1 MSKIKI
7 FALGGLNEEGKNMY
21 VVKVDNDIFV
31 FDAGLKYASDKL
43 LGVDYV
49 IPNFDYIKENI
60 KNVRGLFIT
69 HGHEKNMGAVCD
81 IVSEIP
87 NLKVYATKFTMDML
101 KKELLDSNV
110 KFNHKNL
117 ITIDPHKKISFGKSS
132 IFPVRLTHSV
142 PDNVGYAL
150 NTPDGTIFY
159 TGNYV
164 FDATMLGPYKADIGK
179 LAYIGKQGVLCLLG
193 ESMYA
198 DKIGYTS
205 PKNRI
210 DKLIKDTIN
219 KTENRLIVTV
229 FTAHV
234 SRIEELFN
242 EISKTTRRVVV
253 MGHKLQGIIN
263 DILDNN
269 YIKFDRD
276 RIGDLSNINDKD
288 VIILVSNERE
298 KPFMNLN
305 RIINGYDKF
314 IKIKPTDTVFFMEP
328 INDYNEKLAIKV
340 VDDIS
345 KLGANVITMSRK
357 DNLLHHAS
365 SEDIMLM
372 LDLMNPKYY
381 MPVIGEY
388 RHMIANA
395 NCAVH
400 VGMKNE
406 NIILKQNGE
415 VVNFVK
421 GELKDGF
428 EKVKVDDILIDGNS
442 SKDIGELVL
451 KDRELLSDNG
461 IVIICATLDKKTKE
475 ILAMPEVLTRG
486 FIYVKESTSLIE
498 EMKRISLEVIQENT
512 SDNYV
517 EYNKIKLGIRDRLS
531 KYLYEETECRPMI
544 ITVIQEV

>member
-21 VVKVDNDIFV
+21 VVKVDSDIFI

-49 IPNFDYIKENI
+49 IPNFDYIKENLKNI
-60 KNVRGLFIT
+60 KGLFIT

-81 IVSEIP
+81 IVREVP
-87 NLKVYATKFTMDML
+87 NLKVYATKFTANLL
-101 KKELLDSNV
+101 KKELDDSNISY
-110 KFNHKNL
+110 NNL
-117 ITIDPHKKISFGKSS
+117 VVIDPHKQIKFGKNS
-132 IFPVRLTHSV
+132 IFPVRLTHSI

-150 NTPDGTIFY
+150 NTLDGTIFY

-179 LAYIGKQGVLCLLG
+179 LAYIGKQGVLCLMG

-210 DKLIKDTIN
+210 DKLIRDTIN
-219 KTENRLIVTV
+219 KTENRIIVTV

-234 SRIEELFN
+234 SRMEELFN

-263 DILDNN
+263 NILDHN

-288 VIILVSNERE
+288 AVILISNERE

-314 IKIKPTDTVFFMEP
+314 VKVKPTDTFLFMEP

-345 KLGANVITMSRK
+345 KLGASVVTMSRK

-388 RHMIANA
+388 RHMVANA
-395 NCAVH
+395 KCASH
-400 VGMKNE
+400 VGMKKE
-406 NIILKQNGE
+406 NILLKQNGD
-415 VVNFVK
+415 VVNFVN
-421 GELKDGF
+421 GELKDVH
-428 EKVKVDDILIDGNS
+428 ERVKVDDVLIDGNS
-442 SKDIGELVL
+442 SQDIGELVL

-461 IVIICATLDKKTKE
+461 IVIICATLDKRTKE
-475 ILAMPEVLTRG
+475 ILAMPEILTRG
-486 FIYVKESTSLIE
+486 FIYVKESADLID
-498 EMKRISLEVIQENT
+498 EMKRISLEVVNENT
-512 SDNYV
+512 TDNYV

-531 KYLYEETECRPMI
+531 KYLYDETECKPMI

>member
-21 VVKVDNDIFV
+21 VVKVDSDIFI
-31 FDAGLKYASDKL
+31 FDAGLKYAGDKL
-43 LGVDYV
+43 LGVDYI

-60 KNVRGLFIT
+60 KNIKGLFIT

-81 IVSEIP
+81 ILKEVP
-87 NLKVYATKFTMDML
+87 NLKVYATKFTAGIL
-101 KKELLDSNV
+101 RKELESDNV
-110 KFNHKNL
+110 KFKNL
-117 ITIDPHKKISFGKSS
+117 IEIDPHRKITFGKNS
-132 IFPVRLTHSV
+132 IFPVRLTHSI

-150 NTPDGTIFY
+150 NTKDGTIFY

-164 FDATMLGPYKADIGK
+164 FDATMLGPYKTDIGK
-179 LAYIGKQGVLCLLG
+179 LAYIGKQGVLCLMG

-210 DKLIKDTIN
+210 DKLIKDTLN
-219 KTENRLIVTV
+219 KTENRIIVTV

-234 SRIEELFN
+234 SRIEELFK

-263 DILDNN
+263 DIIDKH
-269 YIKFDRD
+269 YIKFDKD

-288 VIILVSNERE
+288 AVILISNERE

-305 RIINGYDKF
+305 RIINGYDKYV
-314 IKIKPTDTVFFMEP
+314 KIKNTDTILFLEP

-340 VDDIS
+340 IDDIS
-345 KLGANVITMSRK
+345 KLGASVVTMSRK

-388 RHMIANA
+388 RHMVANA
-395 NCAVH
+395 NAASH
-400 VGMKNE
+400 IGMKKE
-406 NIILKQNGE
+406 DIILKQNGD
-415 VVNFVK
+415 VVNIVN
-421 GELKDGF
+421 GELKNTT
-428 EKVKVDDILIDGNS
+428 EHIKVDDVLIDGNS
-442 SKDIGELVL
+442 SQDIGELVL

-475 ILAMPEVLTRG
+475 ILAYPEVLTRG
-486 FIYVKESTSLIE
+486 FIYVKESTDLIE
-498 EMKRISLEVIQENT
+498 EMKRISLEIINENT
-512 SDNYV
+512 VDNYV
-517 EYNKIKLGIRDRLS
+517 EYNKIKTSVRERLS
-531 KYLYEETECRPMI
+531 HYLYEETGCKPMI
-544 ITVIQEV
+544 ITVVQEV

>member
-21 VVKVDNDIFV
+21 VVKVDSDIFI
-31 FDAGLKYASDKL
+31 FDAGLKYAGDKL
-43 LGVDYV
+43 LGVDYI

-60 KNVRGLFIT
+60 KNIKGLFIT

-81 IVSEIP
+81 ILKEVP
-87 NLKVYATKFTMDML
+87 NLKVYATKFTAGIL
-101 KKELLDSNV
+101 RKELESDNV
-110 KFNHKNL
+110 KFKNL
-117 ITIDPHKKISFGKSS
+117 IEIDPHKKITFGKNS
-132 IFPVRLTHSV
+132 IFPVRLTHSI

-150 NTPDGTIFY
+150 NTKDGTIFY

-164 FDATMLGPYKADIGK
+164 FDATMLGPYKTDIGK
-179 LAYIGKQGVLCLLG
+179 LAYIGKQGVLCLMG

-198 DKIGYTS
+198 DKTGYTS

-210 DKLIKDTIN
+210 DKLIKDTLN
-219 KTENRLIVTV
+219 KTENRIIVTV

-234 SRIEELFN
+234 SRIEELFK

-263 DILDNN
+263 DIIDKH
-269 YIKFDRD
+269 YIKFDKD

-288 VIILVSNERE
+288 AVILISNERE

-305 RIINGYDKF
+305 RIINGYDKYV
-314 IKIKPTDTVFFMEP
+314 KIKNTDTILFLEP

-340 VDDIS
+340 IDDIS
-345 KLGANVITMSRK
+345 KLGASVVTMSRK

-388 RHMIANA
+388 RHMVANA
-395 NCAVH
+395 NAASH
-400 VGMKNE
+400 IGMKKE
-406 NIILKQNGE
+406 NIILKQNGD
-415 VVNFVK
+415 VVNIVN
-421 GELKDGF
+421 GELKNTT
-428 EKVKVDDILIDGNS
+428 EHIKVDDVLIDGNS
-442 SKDIGELVL
+442 SQDIGELVL

-475 ILAMPEVLTRG
+475 ILAYPEVLTRG
-486 FIYVKESTSLIE
+486 FIYVKESTDLIE
-498 EMKRISLEVIQENT
+498 EMKRISLEIINENT
-512 SDNYV
+512 VDNYV
-517 EYNKIKLGIRDRLS
+517 EYNKIKTSVRERLS
-531 KYLYEETECRPMI
+531 HYLYEETGCKPMI
-544 ITVIQEV
+544 ITVVQEV

>member
-21 VVKVDNDIFV
+21 VVKVDSDIFI

-49 IPNFDYIKENI
+49 IPNFDYIKENLKNI
-60 KNVRGLFIT
+60 KGLFIT

-81 IVSEIP
+81 IVREVP
-87 NLKVYATKFTMDML
+87 NLKVYATKFTANLL
-101 KKELLDSNV
+101 KKELDDSNISY
-110 KFNHKNL
+110 NNL
-117 ITIDPHKKISFGKSS
+117 VVIDPHKQIKFGKNS
-132 IFPVRLTHSV
+132 IFPVRLTHSI

-150 NTPDGTIFY
+150 NTLDGTIFY

-164 FDATMLGPYKADIGK
+164 FDATMLGPYPADIGK
-179 LAYIGKQGVLCLLG
+179 LAYIGKQGVLCLMG

-210 DKLIKDTIN
+210 DKLIRDTIN
-219 KTENRLIVTV
+219 KTENRIIVTV

-234 SRIEELFN
+234 SRMEELFN

-263 DILDNN
+263 NILDHN

-288 VIILVSNERE
+288 AIILISNERE

-314 IKIKPTDTVFFMEP
+314 VKVKPTDTFLFMEP

-345 KLGANVITMSRK
+345 KLGASVVTMSRK

-388 RHMIANA
+388 RHMVANA
-395 NCAVH
+395 KCASH
-400 VGMKNE
+400 VGMKKE
-406 NIILKQNGE
+406 NILLKQNGD
-415 VVNFVK
+415 VVNFVN
-421 GELKDGF
+421 GELKDVH
-428 EKVKVDDILIDGNS
+428 ERVKVDDVLIDGNS
-442 SKDIGELVL
+442 SQDIGELVL

-461 IVIICATLDKKTKE
+461 IVIICATLDKRTKE
-475 ILAMPEVLTRG
+475 ILAMPEILTRG
-486 FIYVKESTSLIE
+486 FIYVKESADLID
-498 EMKRISLEVIQENT
+498 EMKRISLEVINENT
-512 SDNYV
+512 TDNYV

-531 KYLYEETECRPMI
+531 KYLYDETECKPMI

>member
-21 VVKVDNDIFV
+21 VVKVDRDIFI

-49 IPNFDYIKENI
+49 IPSYDYIKENLKYI
-60 KNVRGLFIT
+60 KGIFIT
-69 HGHEKNMGAVCD
+69 HAHEKNMGALSD
-81 IVSEIP
+81 ILRDIP
-87 NLKVYATKFTMDML
+87 TLKVYATKFTMDIL
-101 KKELLDSNV
+101 KKDLEDNNI
-110 KFNHKNL
+110 KAKNL
-117 ITIDPHKKISFGKSS
+117 IEIDPHKKISFGKNSV
-132 IFPVRLTHSV
+132 FPVRLTHSV

-164 FDATMLGPYKADIGK
+164 FDATMLGAYKTDIGK

-205 PKNRI
+205 PKNRVY
-210 DKLIKDTIN
+210 KLIRDTLN
-219 KTENRLIVTV
+219 KTEDRIIVNV

-242 EISKTTRRVVV
+242 EIEKTTRRVVI
-253 MGHKLQGIIN
+253 MGHKLQTIIN
-263 DILDNN
+263 NMLDSG
-269 YIKFDRD
+269 YVKFDR
-276 RIGDLSNINDKD
+276 RKIGDLSNINDKD
-288 VIILVSNERE
+288 VVILVSNERE
-298 KPFMNLN
+298 KPFMNMN

-314 IKIKPTDTVFFMEP
+314 IKIKDTDTVLFLEP

-345 KLGANVITMSRK
+345 KLGANVVTMSRK
-357 DNLLHHAS
+357 ENLLHHAS

-395 NCAVH
+395 KNASYI
-400 VGMKNE
+400 GMNKE
-406 NIILKQNGE
+406 NIILKQNGD
-415 VVNFVK
+415 VVSIINGK
-421 GELKDGF
+421 LDNSF
-428 EKVKVDDILIDGNS
+428 EHIKVDDILIDGNS
-442 SKDIGELVL
+442 SQDIGELVL

-475 ILAMPEVLTRG
+475 ILAYPEVLTRG
-486 FIYVKESTSLIE
+486 FIYVKENAEIINE
-498 EMKRISLEVIQENT
+498 IKNISLEVINENI
-512 SDNYV
+512 SNNYV
-517 EYNKIKLGIRDRLS
+517 EYNKIKLTLRERLS
-531 KYLYEETECRPMI
+531 NYLYEQTECNPMI

>member
-7 FALGGLNEEGKNMY
+7 FSLGGLNEEGKNMY
-21 VVKVDNDIFV
+21 VVKVDSDIFI

-49 IPNFDYIKENI
+49 IPNFDYVKENI
-60 KNVRGLFIT
+60 KNIKGLFIT

-81 IVSEIP
+81 IVKDIP
-87 NLKVYATKFTMDML
+87 ALKVYATKFTANIL
-101 KKELLDSNV
+101 KKELEDSNV
-110 KFNHKNL
+110 SFNNL
-117 ITIDPHKKISFGKSS
+117 VIIDPHKKISFGKTS

-179 LAYIGKQGVLCLLG
+179 LAYIGKQGVLCLMG

-198 DKIGYTS
+198 DKVGYTS

-210 DKLIKDTIN
+210 DKLIRDTIN

-263 DILDNN
+263 NILDNN
-269 YIKFDRD
+269 YIKFDKQ

-305 RIINGYDKF
+305 RIINGYDKYV
-314 IKIKPTDTVFFMEP
+314 KIKPTDTVFFMEP

-345 KLGANVITMSRK
+345 KVGASVVTMSRK

-372 LDLMNPKYY
+372 LDLMAPKYY

-388 RHMIANA
+388 RHMVANA
-395 NCAVH
+395 KCASH
-400 VGMKNE
+400 VGMKKE
-406 NIILKQNGE
+406 NILLKQNGD
-415 VVNFVK
+415 VITIIN
-421 GELKDGF
+421 GELKDTF
-428 EKVKVDDILIDGNS
+428 EKVKVDDVLIDGNS
-442 SKDIGELVL
+442 SQDIGELVL

-475 ILAMPEVLTRG
+475 ILAYPEILTRG
-486 FIYVKESTSLIE
+486 FIYVKESADLIV
-498 EMKRISLEVIQENT
+498 EMKRISLEVIEENK
-512 SDNYV
+512 SANYV
-517 EYNKIKLGIRDRLS
+517 DYNRIKLGIRERLS
-531 KYLYEETECRPMI
+531 KYLYDETECKPMI

>member
-7 FALGGLNEEGKNMY
+7 FSLGGLNEEGKDMY
-21 VVKVDNDIFV
+21 VVKVDSDIFI

-43 LGVDYV
+43 LGVDYI
-49 IPNFDYIKENI
+49 IPNFDFIKENI
-60 KNVRGLFIT
+60 KNIKGLFIT
-69 HGHEKNMGAVCD
+69 HAHEKNMGAVCD
-81 IVSEIP
+81 IVSEVP
-87 NLKVYATKFTMDML
+87 NLKVYATKFTANL
-101 KKELLDSNV
+101 LRKELDDSNI
-110 KFNHKNL
+110 KFKNL
-117 ITIDPHKKISFGKSS
+117 IELEPHKKIGFGKNSV
-132 IFPVRLTHSV
+132 FPVRLTHSI

-150 NTPDGTIFY
+150 NTKDGTIFY

-164 FDATMLGPYKADIGK
+164 FDATMLGNYKADIGK

-210 DKLIKDTIN
+210 DKLIRDTLN
-219 KTENRLIVTV
+219 RTENRIIVNV

-242 EISKTTRRVVV
+242 EISKTQRRVVV
-253 MGHKLQGIIN
+253 MGHKLQSMIKN
-263 DILDNN
+263 ILDNN
-269 YIKFDRD
+269 YIKFDRT

-288 VIILVSNERE
+288 AVILISNERE

-314 IKIKPTDTVFFMEP
+314 VSIKPTDTVFFMEP
-328 INDYNEKLAIKV
+328 VNDYNEKLAIKV
-340 VDDIS
+340 IDDIS
-345 KLGANVITMSRK
+345 KMGASVVSMSRK
-357 DNLLHHAS
+357 EHLLHHAS

-381 MPVIGEY
+381 MPVTGEY

-395 NCAVH
+395 KCAEH
-400 VGMKNE
+400 VGMKKE
-406 NIILKQNGE
+406 NIILKQNGD
-415 VVNFVK
+415 VVNIIN
-421 GELKDGF
+421 GELKDIS
-428 EKVKVDDILIDGNS
+428 EKVKVDDILIDGTS
-442 SKDIGELVL
+442 SQDIGELVL

-461 IVIICATLDKKTKE
+461 IVIICSTLDKRTKE
-475 ILAMPEVLTRG
+475 ILAPPEILTRG
-486 FIYVKESTSLIE
+486 FIYVKENTEIIE
-498 EMKRISLEVIQENT
+498 EMKRISLEVINENIV
-512 SDNYV
+512 SNYV
-517 EYNKIKLGIRDRLS
+517 EYNKIKMTIRDRLS
-531 KYLYEETECRPMI
+531 KYLYEETECKPMI

>member
-21 VVKVDNDIFV
+21 VVKVDSDIFI

-49 IPNFDYIKENI
+49 IPNFDYIKENLKNI
-60 KNVRGLFIT
+60 KGLFIT

-81 IVSEIP
+81 IVREVP
-87 NLKVYATKFTMDML
+87 NLKVYATKFTANLL
-101 KKELLDSNV
+101 KKELDDSNISY
-110 KFNHKNL
+110 NNL
-117 ITIDPHKKISFGKSS
+117 VVIDPHKQIKFGKNS
-132 IFPVRLTHSV
+132 IFPVRLTHSI

-150 NTPDGTIFY
+150 NTLDGTIFY

-179 LAYIGKQGVLCLLG
+179 LAYIGKQGVLCLMG

-210 DKLIKDTIN
+210 DKLIRDTIN
-219 KTENRLIVTV
+219 KTENRIIVTV

-234 SRIEELFN
+234 SRMEELFN

-263 DILDNN
+263 NILDHN

-288 VIILVSNERE
+288 AVILISNERE

-314 IKIKPTDTVFFMEP
+314 VKVKPTDTFLFMEP

-345 KLGANVITMSRK
+345 KLGASVVTMSRK

-388 RHMIANA
+388 RHMVANA
-395 NCAVH
+395 KCASH
-400 VGMKNE
+400 VGMKKE
-406 NIILKQNGE
+406 NILLKQNGD
-415 VVNFVK
+415 VVNFVN
-421 GELKDGF
+421 GELKDVH
-428 EKVKVDDILIDGNS
+428 ERVKVDDVLIDGNS
-442 SKDIGELVL
+442 SQDIGELVL

-461 IVIICATLDKKTKE
+461 IVIICATLDKRNKE
-475 ILAMPEVLTRG
+475 ILAMPEILTRG
-486 FIYVKESTSLIE
+486 FIYVKESADLID
-498 EMKRISLEVIQENT
+498 EMKRISLEVINENT
-512 SDNYV
+512 TDNYV

-531 KYLYEETECRPMI
+531 KYLYDETECKPMI

>member
-21 VVKVDNDIFV
+21 VVKVDSDIFI
-31 FDAGLKYASDKL
+31 FDAGLKYAGDKL

-49 IPNFDYIKENI
+49 IPNFDYVKENI
-60 KNVRGLFIT
+60 KNIKGLFIT

-81 IVSEIP
+81 IVSEVP
-87 NLKVYATKFTMDML
+87 SLKVYATKFTADLL
-101 KKELLDSNV
+101 KKELISSGIKYN
-110 KFNHKNL
+110 NL
-117 ITIDPHKKISFGKSS
+117 VTIDPYRKIDFGKTSV
-132 IFPVRLTHSV
+132 FPVRLTHSV

-150 NTPDGTIFY
+150 NTPDGAIFY

-179 LAYIGKQGVLCLLG
+179 LAYIGKQGVLCLMG
-193 ESMYA
+193 ESIYA
-198 DKIGYTS
+198 DKVGYTS

-210 DKLIKDTIN
+210 YKLIRDTLN
-219 KTENRLIVTV
+219 KTENRIIVTV

-263 DILDNN
+263 DIIDNN
-269 YIKFDRD
+269 YVKFDRD

-288 VIILVSNERE
+288 AVILISNERE

-305 RIINGYDKF
+305 RIINGYDKYV
-314 IKIKPTDTVFFMEP
+314 KIKPTDTVFFMEP
-328 INDYNEKLAIKV
+328 INDYNEKLAIKI

-345 KLGANVITMSRK
+345 KAGASVVTMSKK

-388 RHMIANA
+388 RHMVANA
-395 NCAVH
+395 KCASH
-400 VGMKNE
+400 IGMKKE
-406 NIILKQNGE
+406 NILLKQNGD
-415 VVNFVK
+415 VVNFVN
-421 GELKDGF
+421 GHLKD
-428 EKVKVDDILIDGNS
+428 VKERVNVDDVLIDGNS
-442 SKDIGELVL
+442 SQDIGELVL
-451 KDRELLSDNG
+451 KDRELLSNSG
-461 IVIICATLDKKTKE
+461 IVIICATLDKRTKE
-475 ILAMPEVLTRG
+475 ILSQPEVLTRG
-486 FIYVKESTSLIE
+486 FIYVKENANLIE
-498 EMKRISLEVIQENT
+498 EMKRISLEVIEENT
-512 SDNYV
+512 TDNYV
-517 EYNKIKLGIRDRLS
+517 EYNKIKVSIRERLS
-531 KYLYEETECRPMI
+531 KYLYEETECKPMI

>member
-21 VVKVDNDIFV
+21 VVKVDSDIFI

-49 IPNFDYIKENI
+49 IPSFDYIKENLKNI
-60 KNVRGLFIT
+60 KGLFIT

-81 IVSEIP
+81 ILREIP
-87 NLKVYATKFTMDML
+87 TLKVFATKFTANIL
-101 KKELLDSNV
+101 KKELEDSGIKYKSLV
-110 KFNHKNL
+110 E
-117 ITIDPHKKISFGKSS
+117 IDPHKKINFGKNS
-132 IFPVRLTHSV
+132 IFPVRLTHSI

-150 NTPDGTIFY
+150 NTLDGTIFY

-179 LAYIGKQGVLCLLG
+179 LAYIGKQGVLCLMG

-198 DKIGYTS
+198 DKVGYTS
-205 PKNRI
+205 PKNRVY
-210 DKLIKDTIN
+210 KLIRDTLSH
-219 KTENRLIVTV
+219 TEDRVIVNV

-263 DILDNN
+263 NILDNN
-269 YIKFDRD
+269 YIKFDRT

-288 VIILVSNERE
+288 AVILISNERE
-298 KPFMNLN
+298 QPFMNLN

-314 IKIKPTDTVFFMEP
+314 VKIKPTDTVFFMEP

-345 KLGANVITMSRK
+345 KMGASVVTMSRK

-388 RHMIANA
+388 RHMVANA
-395 NCAVH
+395 KAASH
-400 VGMKNE
+400 VGMNKE
-406 NIILKQNGE
+406 NIILKQNGD
-415 VVNFVK
+415 VALFVN
-421 GELKDGF
+421 GELKD
-428 EKVKVDDILIDGNS
+428 VKEHIKTDDILIDGNS

-461 IVIICATLDKKTKE
+461 IVIICSTLDKKTKK
-475 ILAMPEVLTRG
+475 ILAEPEVLTRG
-486 FIYVKESTSLIE
+486 FVYVKENTDLIDE
-498 EMKRISLEVIQENT
+498 IKKISLEVINENI
-512 SDNYV
+512 SNNYV
-517 EYNKIKLGIRDRLS
+517 EYNKIKMSIRERLS
-531 KYLYEETECRPMI
+531 KYLYEQTECRPMI
-544 ITVIQEV
+544 ITVVQEV

>member
-21 VVKVDNDIFV
+21 VVKVDSDIFI

-49 IPNFDYIKENI
+49 IPSFDYIKENLKNI
-60 KNVRGLFIT
+60 KGLFIT

-81 IVSEIP
+81 ILREIP
-87 NLKVYATKFTMDML
+87 TLKVFATKFTANIL
-101 KKELLDSNV
+101 KKELEDSGIKYKSLV
-110 KFNHKNL
+110 E
-117 ITIDPHKKISFGKSS
+117 IDPHKKINFGKNS
-132 IFPVRLTHSV
+132 IFPVRLTHSI

-150 NTPDGTIFY
+150 NTLDGTIFY

-179 LAYIGKQGVLCLLG
+179 LAYIGKQGVLCLMG

-198 DKIGYTS
+198 DKVGYTS
-205 PKNRI
+205 PKNRVY
-210 DKLIKDTIN
+210 KLIRNTLSH
-219 KTENRLIVTV
+219 TEDRVIVNV

-263 DILDNN
+263 NILDNN
-269 YIKFDRD
+269 YIKFDRT

-288 VIILVSNERE
+288 AVILISNERE
-298 KPFMNLN
+298 QPFMNLN

-314 IKIKPTDTVFFMEP
+314 IKIKDTDTVLFMEP

-345 KLGANVITMSRK
+345 KMGASVVTMSRK

-388 RHMIANA
+388 RHMVANA
-395 NCAVH
+395 KAASH
-400 VGMKNE
+400 VGMNKE
-406 NIILKQNGE
+406 NIILKQNGD
-415 VVNFVK
+415 VALFVN
-421 GELKDGF
+421 GELKD
-428 EKVKVDDILIDGNS
+428 VKEHIKTDDILIDGNS

-461 IVIICATLDKKTKE
+461 IVIICSTLDKKTKK
-475 ILAMPEVLTRG
+475 ILAEPEVLTRG
-486 FIYVKESTSLIE
+486 FVYVKENTDLIDE
-498 EMKRISLEVIQENT
+498 IKKISLEVINENI
-512 SDNYV
+512 SNNYV
-517 EYNKIKLGIRDRLS
+517 EYNKIKMSIRERLS
-531 KYLYEETECRPMI
+531 KYLYEQTECRPMI
-544 ITVIQEV
+544 ITVVQEV

>member
-21 VVKVDNDIFV
+21 VVKVDSDIFI

-43 LGVDYV
+43 LGIDYV

-60 KNVRGLFIT
+60 KNIKGLFIT

-81 IVSEIP
+81 IVSEVP
-87 NLKVYATKFTMDML
+87 SLKVFATKFTANIL
-101 KKELLDSNV
+101 KKELDDSNV
-110 KFNHKNL
+110 KFNNL
-117 ITIDPHKKISFGKSS
+117 VVIDPHKKINFGKNS
-132 IFPVRLTHSV
+132 IFPVRLTHSI

-150 NTPDGTIFY
+150 NTLDGTIFY

-210 DKLIKDTIN
+210 DKLIRDTLN
-219 KTENRLIVTV
+219 KTENRIIVNV

-234 SRIEELFN
+234 SRIEELFK
-242 EISKTTRRVVV
+242 EIAKTTRRVVV

-263 DILDNN
+263 DILANN
-269 YIKFDRD
+269 YVSFDKE

-288 VIILVSNERE
+288 VVILISNERE

-314 IKIKPTDTVFFMEP
+314 VKIKTTDTVFFMEP

-345 KLGANVITMSRK
+345 KVGASVVTMSRK

-381 MPVIGEY
+381 VPVEGEY
-388 RHMIANA
+388 RHMVANA
-395 NCAVH
+395 KNASH
-400 VGMKNE
+400 VGMKKE
-406 NIILKQNGE
+406 NILLKQNGD
-415 VVNFVK
+415 VITFVNGK
-421 GELKDGF
+421 LKDTH
-428 EKVKVDDILIDGNS
+428 EKVKTDDILIDGNS
-442 SKDIGELVL
+442 SQDVGELVL

-461 IVIICATLDKKTKE
+461 IVIICSTLDKKTKE
-475 ILAMPEVLTRG
+475 ILAPPEILTRG
-486 FIYVKESTSLIE
+486 FIYVKESSDLIE
-498 EMKRISLEVIQENT
+498 EIKRISLEVINENINN
-512 SDNYV
+512 NYV
-517 EYNKIKLGIRDRLS
+517 EYNNIKMGIREKLS
-531 KYLYEETECRPMI
+531 KYLYEQTECKPMI

>member
-7 FALGGLNEEGKNMY
+7 FGLGGLNEEGKNMY
-21 VVKVDNDIFV
+21 VVKVDSDIFI

-49 IPNFDYIKENI
+49 IPNYDFIKENI
-60 KNVRGLFIT
+60 KNIKGLFIT

-81 IVSEIP
+81 IVKEVP
-87 NLKVYATKFTMDML
+87 ALKVYATKFTANLL
-101 KKELLDSNV
+101 KKELDDSNV
-110 KFNHKNL
+110 YFNNL
-117 ITIDPHKKISFGKSS
+117 TIIDPHKKITFGKNSV
-132 IFPVRLTHSV
+132 FPVRLTHSI

-179 LAYIGKQGVLCLLG
+179 LAYIGKQGVLCLMG

-210 DKLIKDTIN
+210 DKLIRDTLN
-219 KTENRLIVTV
+219 KTENRIIVTV

-253 MGHKLQGIIN
+253 MGHKLRGIIN
-263 DILDNN
+263 NILDNN
-269 YIKFDRD
+269 YVKFNRD

-288 VIILVSNERE
+288 VIILISNERE

-305 RIINGYDKF
+305 RIINGYDKYV
-314 IKIKPTDTVFFMEP
+314 KIKSTDTVFFMEP

-345 KLGANVITMSRK
+345 KVGASVVTMSRK

-388 RHMIANA
+388 RHMVANA
-395 NCAVH
+395 KCASH
-400 VGMKNE
+400 VGMNKE
-406 NIILKQNGE
+406 NILLKQNGD
-415 VVNFVK
+415 VVTFIN
-421 GELKDGF
+421 GELNDVK
-428 EKVKVDDILIDGNS
+428 ERVKVDDVLIDGNS
-442 SKDIGELVL
+442 SQDIGELVL

-475 ILAMPEVLTRG
+475 ILAYPEVLTRG
-486 FIYVKESTSLIE
+486 FIYVKESSDLIE
-498 EMKRISLEVIQENT
+498 EIKRISLEVIEENKV
-512 SDNYV
+512 DNYV
-517 EYNKIKLGIRDRLS
+517 EYNKIKIGIRERLS
-531 KYLYEETECRPMI
+531 KYLYDETECKPMI
-544 ITVIQEV
+544 ITVVQEV

>member
-7 FALGGLNEEGKNMY
+7 FSLGGLNEEGKNMY
-21 VVKVDNDIFV
+21 VVKVDSDIFI

-60 KNVRGLFIT
+60 KNIKGLFIT

-81 IVSEIP
+81 IVSEVP
-87 NLKVYATKFTMDML
+87 TLKVYATKFTANL
-101 KKELLDSNV
+101 LRKELDDSNIT
-110 KFNHKNL
+110 FKNL
-117 ITIDPHKKISFGKSS
+117 VVIDPHKKINFGKTS

-179 LAYIGKQGVLCLLG
+179 LAYIGKQGVLCLMG

-210 DKLIKDTIN
+210 DKLIKDTLN
-219 KTENRLIVTV
+219 KTEDRIIINV

-263 DILDNN
+263 NILDNN
-269 YIKFDRD
+269 YVKFDRE

-288 VIILVSNERE
+288 AIILISNERE

-305 RIINGYDKF
+305 RIINGYDKYV
-314 IKIKPTDTVFFMEP
+314 KIKPTDTVFFMEP

-345 KLGANVITMSRK
+345 KIGASVVTMSRK

-388 RHMIANA
+388 RHMVANA
-395 NCAVH
+395 KCASH
-400 VGMKNE
+400 VGMKKE
-406 NIILKQNGE
+406 NILLKQNGD
-415 VVNFVK
+415 VVTFIN
-421 GELKDGF
+421 GELKDVI
-428 EKVKVDDILIDGNS
+428 ERVKVDDVLIDGNS
-442 SKDIGELVL
+442 SQDIGELVL

-461 IVIICATLDKKTKE
+461 IVIICSTLDKKTKE

-486 FIYVKESTSLIE
+486 FIYVKENSELIE
-498 EMKRISLEVIQENT
+498 EIKRISLEVIEENKT
-512 SDNYV
+512 DNYV
-517 EYNKIKLGIRDRLS
+517 EYNKIKIGIRDRLS
-531 KYLYEETECRPMI
+531 KYLYDQTECKPMI

>member
-21 VVKVDNDIFV
+21 VVKVDNDNFI
-31 FDAGLKYASDKL
+31 FDAGLKYAEDKL
-43 LGVDYV
+43 LGIDYI

-60 KNVRGLFIT
+60 KNIKGLFIT

-81 IVSEIP
+81 IVREVP
-87 NLKVYATKFTMDML
+87 NLKVYATKFSANIL
-101 KKELLDSNV
+101 RKELMDNDI
-110 KFNHKNL
+110 KFKN
-117 ITIDPHKKISFGKSS
+117 IIEIDPHKKISFGRNS
-132 IFPVRLTHSV
+132 IFPVRLTHSI

-205 PKNRI
+205 PKNRVS
-210 DKLIKDTIN
+210 KLIKDTLS

-263 DILDNN
+263 DMINN
-269 YIKFDRD
+269 GYVNFDKE

-288 VIILVSNERE
+288 AVILISNERE
-298 KPFMNLN
+298 KPFTNLN

-314 IKIKPTDTVFFMEP
+314 VKIKDTDTVLFLEP
-328 INDYNEKLAIKV
+328 VNDYNEKLAIKV
-340 VDDIS
+340 IDDIS
-345 KLGANVITMSRK
+345 KVGASVVTMSKK
-357 DNLLHHAS
+357 DHLLHHAS

-381 MPVIGEY
+381 VPVEGEY
-388 RHMIANA
+388 RHMVANA
-395 NCAVH
+395 NAASH
-400 VGMKNE
+400 IGIPKE
-406 NIILKQNGE
+406 NILLKQNGD
-415 VVNFVK
+415 VITFIGGKLKNVK
-421 GELKDGF
+421 ERIKT
-428 EKVKVDDILIDGNS
+428 DDILIDGNS

-451 KDRELLSDNG
+451 KDREMLSDNG
-461 IVIICATLDKKTKE
+461 IVIICATLDKRSKD
-475 ILAMPEVLTRG
+475 ILAYPEVLTRG
-486 FIYVKESTSLIE
+486 FIYVKENTELIDE
-498 EMKRISLEVIQENT
+498 IKRISLEVINENI
-512 SDNYV
+512 SNNYV
-517 EYNKIKLGIRDRLS
+517 EYNKIKLGIRERLS
-531 KYLYEETECRPMI
+531 HYLFEETGCKPMI
-544 ITVIQEV
+544 ITVVQEV

>member
-7 FALGGLNEEGKNMY
+7 FSLGGLNEEGKNMY
-21 VVKVDNDIFV
+21 VVKVDSDIFV
-31 FDAGLKYASDKL
+31 FDAGLKFASDNL

-49 IPNFDYIKENI
+49 IPNFDYLKENI
-60 KNVRGLFIT
+60 KNIKGLFIT

-81 IVSEIP
+81 IVKELPS
-87 NLKVYATKFTMDML
+87 LKVYATKFTAHIL
-101 KKELLDSNV
+101 KKELEEENI
-110 KFNHKNL
+110 KFNNL
-117 ITIDPHKKISFGKSS
+117 IIIEPHKKITFGKNS

-150 NTPDGTIFY
+150 NTKDGTIFY

-179 LAYIGKQGVLCLLG
+179 LAYIGKQGVLCMLG

-198 DKIGYTS
+198 DKVGYTS

-210 DKLIKDTIN
+210 DKLIKNTLS
-219 KTENRLIVTV
+219 KTDNRVIVTV

-234 SRIEELFN
+234 SRIEELFR
-242 EISKTTRRVVV
+242 EVAKTTRRVVV
-253 MGHKLQGIIN
+253 MGHKLQSIIN
-263 DILDNN
+263 DILDSKL
-269 YIKFDRD
+269 IDFDRS
-276 RIGDLSNINDKD
+276 RIGDLSNIDDKD
-288 VIILVSNERE
+288 AVILISNERE

-305 RIINGYDKF
+305 RIINGYDRYV
-314 IKIKPTDTVFFMEP
+314 KIKNTDTVLLMEP

-345 KLGANVITMSRK
+345 KLGVNVITMSKK

-381 MPVIGEY
+381 MPVEGEY

-395 NCAVH
+395 NAASH
-400 VGMKNE
+400 IGMPKE
-406 NIILKQNGE
+406 NILLKQNGD
-415 VVNFVK
+415 VITIIN
-421 GELKDGF
+421 GELK
-428 EKVKVDDILIDGNS
+428 EQIEHVKVDDILIDGNS
-442 SKDIGELVL
+442 SQDIGGLVL

-475 ILAMPEVLTRG
+475 ILAKPEVLTRG
-486 FIYVKESTSLIE
+486 FIYVKESAQLID
-498 EMKRISLEVIQENT
+498 EMKRISLEVIEENILN
-512 SDNYV
+512 NYV
-517 EYNKIKLGIRDRLS
+517 EYNKIKVGIRERLS
-531 KYLYEETECRPMI
+531 NYLYEETECKPMI
-544 ITVIQEV
+544 ITVVQEV

>member
-7 FALGGLNEEGKNMY
+7 FGLGGLNEEGKNMY
-21 VVKVDNDIFV
+21 VVKVDNDIFI
-31 FDAGLKYASDKL
+31 FDAGLKYAEDKL
-43 LGVDYV
+43 LGVDYI
-49 IPNFDYIKENI
+49 IPSFDYIKENI
-60 KNVRGLFIT
+60 KNIKGLFIT

-81 IVSEIP
+81 IVSEVP
-87 NLKVYATKFTMDML
+87 NLKVYATRFTANL
-101 KKELLDSNV
+101 LRKELYDSNV
-110 KFNHKNL
+110 KFKN
-117 ITIDPHKKISFGKSS
+117 IIEIDPHKKIGFGKNS
-132 IFPVRLTHSV
+132 IFPVRLTHSI

-150 NTPDGTIFY
+150 NTKDGTIFY

-198 DKIGYTS
+198 DKTGYTS

-210 DKLIKDTIN
+210 DRLIKDTLN
-219 KTENRLIVTV
+219 KTDNRVIVNV

-253 MGHKLQGIIN
+253 MGHKLQRMIN
-263 DILDNN
+263 EVIDNN
-269 YIKFDRD
+269 YIKFDKD
-276 RIGDLSNINDKD
+276 RIGDLSNIDDKD
-288 VIILVSNERE
+288 VVILVSNERE

-314 IKIKPTDTVFFMEP
+314 VKIKSTDTIFFMEP
-328 INDYNEKLAIKV
+328 INDYNEKLAIRV
-340 VDDIS
+340 IDDIS
-345 KLGANVITMSRK
+345 KLGASVVTMSRK

-388 RHMIANA
+388 RHMVANA
-395 NCAVH
+395 NAASH
-400 VGMKNE
+400 IGMPKE
-406 NIILKQNGE
+406 NILLKQNGD
-415 VVNFVK
+415 VVTIIN
-421 GELKDGF
+421 GELKDVN
-428 EKVKVDDILIDGNS
+428 EKVKVDSVLIDGNS
-442 SKDIGELVL
+442 SQDVGQLVL

-461 IVIICATLDKKTKE
+461 IVVICATLDKRTKE
-475 ILAMPEVLTRG
+475 ILAYPEVLTKG
-486 FIYVKESTSLIE
+486 FIYVKENTDLVE
-498 EMKRISLEVIQENT
+498 EMKRISLEVINENT

-517 EYNKIKLGIRDRLS
+517 EYNKIKMSIRERLS
-531 KYLYEETECRPMI
+531 HYLYEETECKPMI

>member
-21 VVKVDNDIFV
+21 VVKVDNDNFI
-31 FDAGLKYASDKL
+31 FDAGLKYAEDKL
-43 LGVDYV
+43 LGIDYI

-60 KNVRGLFIT
+60 KNIKGLFIT

-81 IVSEIP
+81 IVREVP
-87 NLKVYATKFTMDML
+87 NLKVYATKFSANIL
-101 KKELLDSNV
+101 KKELIDNDI
-110 KFNHKNL
+110 KFKN
-117 ITIDPHKKISFGKSS
+117 IVEIDPHKKISFGKNSV
-132 IFPVRLTHSV
+132 FPVRLTHSI

-150 NTPDGTIFY
+150 NTPDGAIFY

-205 PKNRI
+205 PKNRVS
-210 DKLIKDTIN
+210 KLIKDTLG

-253 MGHKLQGIIN
+253 MGHKLQNIIN
-263 DILDNN
+263 DMINN
-269 YIKFDRD
+269 GYVNFDKD

-288 VIILVSNERE
+288 AVILISNERE
-298 KPFMNLN
+298 KPFTNLN

-314 IKIKPTDTVFFMEP
+314 VKIKDTDTVLFLEP
-328 INDYNEKLAIKV
+328 VNDYNEKLAIKV
-340 VDDIS
+340 IDDIS
-345 KLGANVITMSRK
+345 KVGASVITMSK
-357 DNLLHHAS
+357 KEHLLHHAS

-381 MPVIGEY
+381 VPVEGEY
-388 RHMIANA
+388 RHMVANA
-395 NCAVH
+395 NAASH
-400 VGMKNE
+400 IGIPKE
-406 NIILKQNGE
+406 NILLKQNGD
-415 VVNFVK
+415 VITFIGGRLKNVK
-421 GELKDGF
+421 
-428 EKVKVDDILIDGNS
+428 EKVKTDDILIDGNS

-451 KDRELLSDNG
+451 KDREMLSDNG
-461 IVIICATLDKKTKE
+461 IVIICATLDKRSKD
-475 ILAMPEVLTRG
+475 ILAYPEVLTRG
-486 FIYVKESTSLIE
+486 FIYVKENTELIDE
-498 EMKRISLEVIQENT
+498 IKRISLEVINENI
-512 SDNYV
+512 SNNYV
-517 EYNKIKLGIRDRLS
+517 EYNKIKLGIRERLS
-531 KYLYEETECRPMI
+531 NYLFEETGCKPMI
-544 ITVIQEV
+544 ITVVQEV

>member
-1 MSKIKI
+1 MSKINI

-21 VVKVDNDIFV
+21 VVKVDKDIFV

-49 IPNFDYIKENI
+49 IPDFSYLKENI
-60 KNVRGLFIT
+60 KYIKGLFIT
-69 HGHEKNMGAVCD
+69 HAHEKNMGAVCD
-81 IVSEIP
+81 ILKEIP
-87 NLKVYATKFTMDML
+87 NLKVYAPKFTIDIL
-101 KKELLDSNV
+101 KKELDDEKINYKSLN
-110 KFNHKNL
+110 
-117 ITIDPHKKISFGKSS
+117 IIDPHKKISFGKNS
-132 IFPVRLTHSV
+132 IFPVRLTHSI

-150 NTPDGTIFY
+150 NTHDGTIFY

-164 FDATMLGPYKADIGK
+164 FDATMLGSYKADIGK

-205 PKNRI
+205 PKNRV
-210 DKLIKDTIN
+210 DKLIKDALSN
-219 KTENRLIVTV
+219 TENRVIVTV

-242 EISKTTRRVVV
+242 EIKKTTRRVVI
-253 MGHKLQGIIN
+253 MGHKLQSIIN
-263 DILDNN
+263 NMLNQN
-269 YIKFDRD
+269 YIKFPKD
-276 RIGDLSNINDKD
+276 RIGDLSNIDDKD
-288 VIILVSNERE
+288 AVILISNERE

-305 RIINGYDKF
+305 RIINGYDKYVS
-314 IKIKPTDTVFFMEP
+314 IKPDDTVLFLEP

-345 KLGANVITMSRK
+345 KMGANVITMSRK

-395 NCAVH
+395 KCASH
-400 VGMKNE
+400 VGMNKE
-406 NIILKQNGE
+406 NIILKQNGD
-415 VVNFVK
+415 VVTFINGK
-421 GELKDGF
+421 LKDDF
-428 EKVKVDDILIDGNS
+428 IKIKTDDILIDGNS
-442 SKDIGELVL
+442 SQDIGELVL

-461 IVIICATLDKKTKE
+461 IVIICATLDRKTKE
-475 ILAMPEVLTRG
+475 ILAYPEVLTRG
-486 FIYVKESTSLIE
+486 FVYVKESTDLIN
-498 EMKRISLEVIQENT
+498 EMKRISLEVINENI
-512 SDNYV
+512 SNNYV
-517 EYNKIKLGIRDRLS
+517 EYNKIKLGIREHLS
-531 KYLYEETECRPMI
+531 RYLYEETECKPMI
-544 ITVIQEV
+544 ITVIQEI

>member
-21 VVKVDNDIFV
+21 VVKVDSDIFI

-49 IPNFDYIKENI
+49 IPNFDYIKENLKNI
-60 KNVRGLFIT
+60 KGLFIT

-81 IVSEIP
+81 IVREVP
-87 NLKVYATKFTMDML
+87 NLKVYATKFTANLL
-101 KKELLDSNV
+101 KKELDDSNISY
-110 KFNHKNL
+110 NNL
-117 ITIDPHKKISFGKSS
+117 VVIDPHKQIKFGKNS
-132 IFPVRLTHSV
+132 IFPVRLTHSI

-150 NTPDGTIFY
+150 NTLDGTIFY

-179 LAYIGKQGVLCLLG
+179 LAYIGKQGVLCLMG

-210 DKLIKDTIN
+210 DKLIRDTIN
-219 KTENRLIVTV
+219 KTENRIIVTV

-234 SRIEELFN
+234 SRMEELFN
-242 EISKTTRRVVV
+242 EISKTTRMVVV

-263 DILDNN
+263 NILDHN

-288 VIILVSNERE
+288 AVILISNERE

-314 IKIKPTDTVFFMEP
+314 VKVKPTDTFLFMEP

-345 KLGANVITMSRK
+345 KLGASVVTMSRK

-388 RHMIANA
+388 RHMVANA
-395 NCAVH
+395 KCASH
-400 VGMKNE
+400 VGMKKE
-406 NIILKQNGE
+406 NILLKQNGD
-415 VVNFVK
+415 VVNFVN
-421 GELKDGF
+421 GELKDVH
-428 EKVKVDDILIDGNS
+428 ERVKVDDVLIDGNS
-442 SKDIGELVL
+442 SQDIGELVL

-461 IVIICATLDKKTKE
+461 IVIICATLDKRTKE
-475 ILAMPEVLTRG
+475 ILAMPEILTRG
-486 FIYVKESTSLIE
+486 FIYVKESADLID
-498 EMKRISLEVIQENT
+498 EMKRISLEVINENT
-512 SDNYV
+512 TDNYV

-531 KYLYEETECRPMI
+531 KYLYDETECKPMI

>member
-1 MSKIKI
+1 MSKINI

-21 VVKVDNDIFV
+21 VVKVDKDIFV

-49 IPNFDYIKENI
+49 IPDFSYLKENI
-60 KNVRGLFIT
+60 KHIKGLFIT
-69 HGHEKNMGAVCD
+69 HAHEKNMGAVCD
-81 IVSEIP
+81 ILKEIP
-87 NLKVYATKFTMDML
+87 NLKVYAPKFTIDIL
-101 KKELLDSNV
+101 KKELDDE
-110 KFNHKNL
+110 KNNYKSL
-117 ITIDPHKKISFGKSS
+117 NIIDPHKKISFGKNS
-132 IFPVRLTHSV
+132 IFPVRLTHSI

-150 NTPDGTIFY
+150 NTHDGTIFY

-164 FDATMLGPYKADIGK
+164 FDATMLGSYKADIGK

-205 PKNRI
+205 PKNRV
-210 DKLIKDTIN
+210 DKLIKDALSN
-219 KTENRLIVTV
+219 TENRVIVTV

-242 EISKTTRRVVV
+242 EIKKTTRRVVI
-253 MGHKLQGIIN
+253 MGHKLQSIIN
-263 DILDNN
+263 NMLNQN
-269 YIKFDRD
+269 YIKFPKD
-276 RIGDLSNINDKD
+276 RIGDLSNIDDKD
-288 VIILVSNERE
+288 AVILISNERE

-305 RIINGYDKF
+305 RIINGYDKYVS
-314 IKIKPTDTVFFMEP
+314 IKPDDTVLFLEP

-345 KLGANVITMSRK
+345 KMGANVITMSRK

-395 NCAVH
+395 KCASH
-400 VGMKNE
+400 VGMNKE
-406 NIILKQNGE
+406 NIILKQNGD
-415 VVNFVK
+415 VVTFINGK
-421 GELKDGF
+421 LKDDF
-428 EKVKVDDILIDGNS
+428 NKIKTDDILIDGNS
-442 SKDIGELVL
+442 SQDIGELVL

-461 IVIICATLDKKTKE
+461 IVIICATLDRKTKE
-475 ILAMPEVLTRG
+475 ILAYPEVLTRG
-486 FIYVKESTSLIE
+486 FVYVKESTDLIN
-498 EMKRISLEVIQENT
+498 EMKRISLEVINENI
-512 SDNYV
+512 SNNYV
-517 EYNKIKLGIRDRLS
+517 EYNKIKLGIREQLS
-531 KYLYEETECRPMI
+531 RYLYEETECKPMI
-544 ITVIQEV
+544 ITVIQEI

>member
-1 MSKIKI
+1 MSKINI

-21 VVKVDNDIFV
+21 VVKVDKDIFV

-49 IPNFDYIKENI
+49 IPDFSYLKENI
-60 KNVRGLFIT
+60 KYIKGLFIT
-69 HGHEKNMGAVCD
+69 HAHEKNMGAVCD
-81 IVSEIP
+81 ILKEIP
-87 NLKVYATKFTMDML
+87 NLKVYAPKFTIDIL
-101 KKELLDSNV
+101 KKELDDEKINYKSLN
-110 KFNHKNL
+110 
-117 ITIDPHKKISFGKSS
+117 IIDPHKKISFGKNS
-132 IFPVRLTHSV
+132 IFPVRLTHSI

-150 NTPDGTIFY
+150 NTHDGTIFY

-164 FDATMLGPYKADIGK
+164 FDATMLGSYKADIGK

-205 PKNRI
+205 PKNRV
-210 DKLIKDTIN
+210 DKLIKDALSN
-219 KTENRLIVTV
+219 TENRVIVTV

-242 EISKTTRRVVV
+242 EIKKTTRRVVI
-253 MGHKLQGIIN
+253 MGHKLQSIIN
-263 DILDNN
+263 NMLNQN
-269 YIKFDRD
+269 YIKFPKD
-276 RIGDLSNINDKD
+276 RIGDLSNIDDKD
-288 VIILVSNERE
+288 AVILISNERE

-305 RIINGYDKF
+305 RIINGYDKYVS
-314 IKIKPTDTVFFMEP
+314 IKPDDTVLFLEP

-345 KLGANVITMSRK
+345 KMGANVITMSRK

-395 NCAVH
+395 KCASH
-400 VGMKNE
+400 VGMNKE
-406 NIILKQNGE
+406 NIILKQNGD
-415 VVNFVK
+415 VVTFINGK
-421 GELKDGF
+421 LKDDF
-428 EKVKVDDILIDGNS
+428 NKIKTDDILIDGNS
-442 SKDIGELVL
+442 SQDIGELVL

-461 IVIICATLDKKTKE
+461 IVIICATLDRKTKE
-475 ILAMPEVLTRG
+475 ILAYPEVLTRG
-486 FIYVKESTSLIE
+486 FVYVKESTDLIN
-498 EMKRISLEVIQENT
+498 EMKRISLEVINENI
-512 SDNYV
+512 SNNYV
-517 EYNKIKLGIRDRLS
+517 EYNKIKLGIREHLS
-531 KYLYEETECRPMI
+531 RYLYEETECKPMI
-544 ITVIQEV
+544 ITVIQEI

>member
-7 FALGGLNEEGKNMY
+7 FSLGGLNEEGKNMY
-21 VVKVDNDIFV
+21 VVKVDNDIFI

-49 IPNFDYIKENI
+49 IPNFDFIKENI
-60 KNVRGLFIT
+60 KNIKGLFIT

-81 IVSEIP
+81 IVSEVP
-87 NLKVYATKFTMDML
+87 NIKVFATKFTANL
-101 KKELLDSNV
+101 LRKELLDSNV
-110 KFNHKNL
+110 KFKN
-117 ITIDPHKKISFGKSS
+117 IVEIDPHKKINFGKNSV
-132 IFPVRLTHSV
+132 FPVRLTHSI

-150 NTPDGTIFY
+150 NTKDGTIFY

-179 LAYIGKQGVLCLLG
+179 LAYIGKQGVLCLMG

-210 DKLIKDTIN
+210 DKLIRDTLN
-219 KTENRLIVTV
+219 KTENRIIVTV

-253 MGHKLQGIIN
+253 MGHKLQRMINEII
-263 DILDNN
+263 DNK
-269 YIKFDRD
+269 YIKFDKD

-288 VIILVSNERE
+288 AVILVSNERE

-314 IKIKPTDTVFFMEP
+314 VKIKSTDTVFFMEP

-340 VDDIS
+340 IDDIS
-345 KLGANVITMSRK
+345 KAGASVVTMSRK

-388 RHMIANA
+388 RHMVANA
-395 NCAVH
+395 NAASH
-400 VGMKNE
+400 IGMKKE
-406 NIILKQNGE
+406 NILLKQNGD
-415 VVNFVK
+415 VVSLIN
-421 GELKDGF
+421 GELKATN
-428 EKVKVDDILIDGNS
+428 ERVKVDDVLIDGNS
-442 SKDIGELVL
+442 SQDIGGLVL

-461 IVIICATLDKKTKE
+461 IVIICATLDKRTKE
-475 ILAMPEVLTRG
+475 VLAAPEVLTRG
-486 FIYVKESTSLIE
+486 FIYVRESTDMID
-498 EMKRISLEVIQENT
+498 EMKRISLEVIHENT

-517 EYNKIKLGIRDRLS
+517 EYNKIKMGIRDRLS
-531 KYLYEETECRPMI
+531 RYLYEETECKPMI
-544 ITVIQEV
+544 ITVVQEV

>member
-21 VVKVDNDIFV
+21 VVKVDSDIFI

-49 IPNFDYIKENI
+49 IPNFDYIKENLKNI
-60 KNVRGLFIT
+60 KGLFIT

-81 IVSEIP
+81 IVREVP
-87 NLKVYATKFTMDML
+87 NLKVYATKFTANLL
-101 KKELLDSNV
+101 KKELDDSNISY
-110 KFNHKNL
+110 NNL
-117 ITIDPHKKISFGKSS
+117 VVIDPHKQIKFGKNS
-132 IFPVRLTHSV
+132 IFPVRLTHSI

-150 NTPDGTIFY
+150 NTLDGTIFY

-179 LAYIGKQGVLCLLG
+179 LAYIGKQGVLCLMG

-198 DKIGYTS
+198 AKIGYTS

-210 DKLIKDTIN
+210 DKLIRDTIN
-219 KTENRLIVTV
+219 KTENRIIVTV

-234 SRIEELFN
+234 SRMEELFN

-263 DILDNN
+263 NILDHN

-288 VIILVSNERE
+288 AIILISNERE

-314 IKIKPTDTVFFMEP
+314 VKVKPTDTFLFMEP

-345 KLGANVITMSRK
+345 KLGASVVTMSRK

-388 RHMIANA
+388 RHMVANA
-395 NCAVH
+395 KCASH
-400 VGMKNE
+400 VGMKKE
-406 NIILKQNGE
+406 NILLKQNGD
-415 VVNFVK
+415 VVNFVN
-421 GELKDGF
+421 GELKDVH
-428 EKVKVDDILIDGNS
+428 ERVKVDDVLIDGNS
-442 SKDIGELVL
+442 SQDIGELVL

-461 IVIICATLDKKTKE
+461 IVIICATLDKRTKE
-475 ILAMPEVLTRG
+475 ILAMPEILTRG
-486 FIYVKESTSLIE
+486 FIYVKESADLID
-498 EMKRISLEVIQENT
+498 EMKRISLEVINENT
-512 SDNYV
+512 TDNYV

-531 KYLYEETECRPMI
+531 KYLYDETECKPMI

>member
-21 VVKVDNDIFV
+21 VVKVDSDIFI

-49 IPNFDYIKENI
+49 IPSFDYIKENLKNI
-60 KNVRGLFIT
+60 KGLFIT

-81 IVSEIP
+81 VLREIP
-87 NLKVYATKFTMDML
+87 TLKVFATKFTANIL
-101 KKELLDSNV
+101 KKELEDSGIKYKSLV
-110 KFNHKNL
+110 E
-117 ITIDPHKKISFGKSS
+117 IDPHKKINFGKNS
-132 IFPVRLTHSV
+132 IFPVRLTHSI

-150 NTPDGTIFY
+150 NTLDGTIFY

-179 LAYIGKQGVLCLLG
+179 LAYIGKQGVLCLMG

-198 DKIGYTS
+198 DKVGYTS
-205 PKNRI
+205 PKNRVY
-210 DKLIKDTIN
+210 KLIRDTLSH
-219 KTENRLIVTV
+219 TEDRVIVNV

-263 DILDNN
+263 NILDNN
-269 YIKFDRD
+269 YIKFDRT

-288 VIILVSNERE
+288 AVILISNERE
-298 KPFMNLN
+298 QPFMNLN

-314 IKIKPTDTVFFMEP
+314 IKIKDTDTVLFMEP

-345 KLGANVITMSRK
+345 KMGASVVTMSRK

-388 RHMIANA
+388 RHMVANA
-395 NCAVH
+395 KAASH
-400 VGMKNE
+400 VGMNKE
-406 NIILKQNGE
+406 NIILKQNGD
-415 VVNFVK
+415 VALFVN
-421 GELKDGF
+421 GELKDIK
-428 EKVKVDDILIDGNS
+428 EHIKTDDILIDGNS

-461 IVIICATLDKKTKE
+461 IVIICSTLDKKTKK
-475 ILAMPEVLTRG
+475 ILAEPEVLTRG
-486 FIYVKESTSLIE
+486 FVYVKENTDLIDE
-498 EMKRISLEVIQENT
+498 IKKISLEVINENI
-512 SDNYV
+512 SNNYV
-517 EYNKIKLGIRDRLS
+517 EYNKIKMSIRERLS
-531 KYLYEETECRPMI
+531 KYLYEQTECRPMI
-544 ITVIQEV
+544 ITVVQEV

>member
-7 FALGGLNEEGKNMY
+7 FSLGGLNEDGKNMY
-21 VVKVDNDIFV
+21 VVKVDSDIFI
-31 FDAGLKYASDKL
+31 FDAGLKYANDNL

-49 IPNFDYIKENI
+49 IPNFDYLKENI
-60 KNVRGLFIT
+60 KNIKGLFIT

-87 NLKVYATKFTMDML
+87 DIKVYVTRFSANILRRDL
-101 KKELLDSNV
+101 EESNI
-110 KFNHKNL
+110 KFNNL
-117 ITIDPHKKISFGKSS
+117 IEIDPYRKISFGKNS
-132 IFPVRLTHSV
+132 IFPVRLTHSI

-150 NTPDGTIFY
+150 NTEDGTIFY

-164 FDATMLGPYKADIGK
+164 FDATMLGAYKADIGK

-210 DKLIKDTIN
+210 DKLIRDTLN
-219 KTENRLIVTV
+219 KTDNRIIVTV

-242 EISKTTRRVVV
+242 EIKKTTRRVVV
-253 MGHKLQGIIN
+253 MGHKLQSIIN
-263 DILDNN
+263 NMIDNN
-269 YIKFDRD
+269 YIKFDKD
-276 RIGDLSNINDKD
+276 RIGDLSNIDDKD
-288 VIILVSNERE
+288 AVILISNERE

-305 RIINGYDKF
+305 RIINGYDRY
-314 IKIKPTDTVFFMEP
+314 IKLKENDTVFFMEP
-328 INDYNEKLAIKV
+328 INDYNEALAIKV
-340 VDDIS
+340 IDDIS
-345 KLGANVITMSRK
+345 KTGVSVVTMSRK
-357 DNLLHHAS
+357 ENLLHHAS

-372 LDLMNPKYY
+372 LDLMEPKYY
-381 MPVIGEY
+381 VPVSGEY
-388 RHMIANA
+388 RHMVANA
-395 NCAVH
+395 KCASH
-400 VGMKNE
+400 VGMKSE
-406 NIILKQNGE
+406 NIILKQNGD
-415 VVNFVK
+415 VITFVN
-421 GELKDGF
+421 GILKENF

-442 SKDIGELVL
+442 SQDVGELVL

-461 IVIICATLDKKTKE
+461 IVIICSTLDKRSKT
-475 ILAMPEVLTRG
+475 ILAYPEVLTRG
-486 FIYVKESTSLIE
+486 FIYVKESSDLIE
-498 EMKRISLEVIQENT
+498 EMKRISLEVINENT

-517 EYNKIKLGIRDRLS
+517 EYNKIKMGIRERLS
-531 KYLYEETECRPMI
+531 SYLYEETGCKPMI

>member
-21 VVKVDNDIFV
+21 VVKVDSDIFI

-49 IPNFDYIKENI
+49 IPSFDYIKENLKNI
-60 KNVRGLFIT
+60 KGLFIT

-81 IVSEIP
+81 ILREIP
-87 NLKVYATKFTMDML
+87 TLKVFATKFTANIL
-101 KKELLDSNV
+101 KKELEDSGIKYKSLV
-110 KFNHKNL
+110 E
-117 ITIDPHKKISFGKSS
+117 IDPHKKINFGKNS
-132 IFPVRLTHSV
+132 IFPVRLTHSI

-150 NTPDGTIFY
+150 NTLDGTIFY

-179 LAYIGKQGVLCLLG
+179 LAYIGKQGVLCLMG

-198 DKIGYTS
+198 DKVGYTS
-205 PKNRI
+205 PKNRVY
-210 DKLIKDTIN
+210 KLIRDTLSH
-219 KTENRLIVTV
+219 TEDRVIVNV

-263 DILDNN
+263 NILDNN
-269 YIKFDRD
+269 YIKFDKS
-276 RIGDLSNINDKD
+276 RIGDLSNIDDKD
-288 VIILVSNERE
+288 AVILISNERE
-298 KPFMNLN
+298 QPFMNLN
-305 RIINGYDKF
+305 RIINGYDKY
-314 IKIKPTDTVFFMEP
+314 IKIKDTDTVLFMEP

-345 KLGANVITMSRK
+345 KMGASVVTMSRK

-395 NCAVH
+395 KAASH
-400 VGMKNE
+400 VGMNKE
-406 NIILKQNGE
+406 NIILKQNGD
-415 VVNFVK
+415 VALFVN
-421 GELKDGF
+421 GELKD
-428 EKVKVDDILIDGNS
+428 VKEHIKTDDILIDGNS

-461 IVIICATLDKKTKE
+461 IVIICSTLDKKTKK
-475 ILAMPEVLTRG
+475 ILAEPEVLTRG
-486 FIYVKESTSLIE
+486 FVYVKENTDLIDE
-498 EMKRISLEVIQENT
+498 IKKISLEVINENI
-512 SDNYV
+512 SNNYV
-517 EYNKIKLGIRDRLS
+517 EYNKIKMSIRERLS
-531 KYLYEETECRPMI
+531 KYLYEQTECRPMI
-544 ITVIQEV
+544 ITVVQEV

>member
-21 VVKVDNDIFV
+21 VVKVDSDIFI

-49 IPNFDYIKENI
+49 IPSFDYIKENLKNI
-60 KNVRGLFIT
+60 KGLFIT

-81 IVSEIP
+81 ILREIP
-87 NLKVYATKFTMDML
+87 TLKVFATKFTANIL
-101 KKELLDSNV
+101 KKELEDSGIKYKSLV
-110 KFNHKNL
+110 E
-117 ITIDPHKKISFGKSS
+117 IDPHKKINFGKNS
-132 IFPVRLTHSV
+132 IFPVRLTHSI

-150 NTPDGTIFY
+150 NTLDGTIFY

-179 LAYIGKQGVLCLLG
+179 LAYIGKQGVLCLMG

-198 DKIGYTS
+198 DKVGYTS
-205 PKNRI
+205 PKNRVY
-210 DKLIKDTIN
+210 KLIRDTLSH
-219 KTENRLIVTV
+219 TEDRVIVNV

-263 DILDNN
+263 NILDNN
-269 YIKFDRD
+269 YIKFDKS

-288 VIILVSNERE
+288 AVILISNERE
-298 KPFMNLN
+298 QPFMNLN

-314 IKIKPTDTVFFMEP
+314 IKIKDTDTVLFMEP

-345 KLGANVITMSRK
+345 KMGASVVTMSRK

-388 RHMIANA
+388 RHMVANA
-395 NCAVH
+395 KAASH
-400 VGMKNE
+400 VGMNKE
-406 NIILKQNGE
+406 NIILKQNGD
-415 VVNFVK
+415 VALFVN
-421 GELKDGF
+421 GELKDIK
-428 EKVKVDDILIDGNS
+428 EHIKTDDILIDGNS

-461 IVIICATLDKKTKE
+461 IVIICSTLDKKTKK
-475 ILAMPEVLTRG
+475 ILAEPEVLTRG
-486 FIYVKESTSLIE
+486 FVYVKENTDLIDE
-498 EMKRISLEVIQENT
+498 IKKISLEVINENI
-512 SDNYV
+512 SNNYV
-517 EYNKIKLGIRDRLS
+517 EYNKIKMSIRERLS
-531 KYLYEETECRPMI
+531 KYLYEQTECRPMI
-544 ITVIQEV
+544 ITVVQEV

>member
-1 MSKIKI
+1 MSKIRI

-21 VVKVDNDIFV
+21 VVKVDSDIFI
-31 FDAGLKYASDKL
+31 FDAGLKYAGDKL

-49 IPNFDYIKENI
+49 IPNFDYIKQNI
-60 KNVRGLFIT
+60 KNIKGLFIT

-81 IVSEIP
+81 IVSEVP
-87 NLKVYATKFTMDML
+87 NLKVYATKFTANIL
-101 KKELLDSNV
+101 RKELDSEGV
-110 KFNHKNL
+110 KYDNL
-117 ITIDPHKKISFGKSS
+117 VTIDPYRKIDFGKTSV
-132 IFPVRLTHSV
+132 FPVRLTHSV

-150 NTPDGTIFY
+150 NTLDGTIFY

-179 LAYIGKQGVLCLLG
+179 LAYIGKQGVLCLMG

-219 KTENRLIVTV
+219 SSENRLIVTV

-269 YIKFDRD
+269 YVKFDRE

-288 VIILVSNERE
+288 VIILISNERE

-305 RIINGYDKF
+305 RIINGYDKYV
-314 IKIKPTDTVFFMEP
+314 KIKPTDTVFFMEP

-345 KLGANVITMSRK
+345 KAGASVVTMSRK

-388 RHMIANA
+388 RHMVANA
-395 NCAVH
+395 KCASH
-400 VGMKNE
+400 VGMKKE
-406 NIILKQNGE
+406 NILLKQNGD
-415 VVNFVK
+415 VVTFIN
-421 GELKDGF
+421 GELKDVK
-428 EKVKVDDILIDGNS
+428 EKVSVDDVLIDGNS
-442 SKDIGELVL
+442 SQDIGELVL
-451 KDRELLSDNG
+451 KDRELLSNSG
-461 IVIICATLDKKTKE
+461 IVIICATVDKKTKE
-475 ILAMPEVLTRG
+475 VLSLPEVLTRG
-486 FIYVKESTSLIE
+486 FIYVKESGNLID
-498 EMKRISLEVIQENT
+498 EMKRISLEVIEENT
-512 SDNYV
+512 TDNYV
-517 EYNKIKLGIRDRLS
+517 EYNKIKVGIRERLS
-531 KYLYEETECRPMI
+531 KYLYEETECKPMI

>member
-7 FALGGLNEEGKNMY
+7 FSLGGLNEEGKNMY
-21 VVKVDNDIFV
+21 VVKVDSDIFI

-49 IPNFDYIKENI
+49 IPNYDFIKENI
-60 KNVRGLFIT
+60 NNIKGLFIT

-81 IVSEIP
+81 ILKEVPS
-87 NLKVYATKFTMDML
+87 LKVYATKFTANLL
-101 KKELLDSNV
+101 KKELDDSNL
-110 KFNHKNL
+110 KFNNV
-117 ITIDPHKKISFGKSS
+117 IVIDPHKKITFGKTS

-210 DKLIKDTIN
+210 DKLIRDTIN

-253 MGHKLQGIIN
+253 MGHKLQGMIN
-263 DILDNN
+263 NILDNN
-269 YIKFDRD
+269 YVKFDRE

-288 VIILVSNERE
+288 VIILISNERE

-305 RIINGYDKF
+305 RIINGYDRYV
-314 IKIKPTDTVFFMEP
+314 KIKSTDTVFFMEP

-345 KLGANVITMSRK
+345 KIGASVVTMSRK

-388 RHMIANA
+388 RHMVSNA
-395 NCAVH
+395 KCASH
-400 VGMKNE
+400 VGMKKE
-406 NIILKQNGE
+406 NILLKQNGD
-415 VVNFVK
+415 VVTFVN
-421 GELKDGF
+421 GELKDSF
-428 EKVKVDDILIDGNS
+428 EKVKVDDVLIDGNS
-442 SKDIGELVL
+442 SQDIGELVL

-461 IVIICATLDKKTKE
+461 IVIICATLDKRTKE
-475 ILAMPEVLTRG
+475 VLAYPEVLTRG
-486 FIYVKESTSLIE
+486 FVYVKESTELIE
-498 EMKRISLEVIQENT
+498 EIKRISLEVIEENKA
-512 SDNYV
+512 DNYV
-517 EYNKIKLGIRDRLS
+517 EYNKIKLGIRERLS
-531 KYLYEETECRPMI
+531 KYLYDETECKPMI
-544 ITVIQEV
+544 ITVVQEV